1 VIDQDGKNL
10 GVLDRLVA
18 LNLAK
23 ENGLDLVLVSPN
35 SNPGV
40 AKIVSWAK
48 FKYERNK
55 KDKNLYNK
63 KSGSKKEW
71 WFKPTIG
78 ERDLVIK
85 LEKVKK
91 FLEQGGIAKLT
102 VRMFQNK
109 TGIRVTFEEIKN
121 TMNNILNYCKDFS
134 EQIGEVQQE
143 GKNLTILIKSKKK

>member
-1 VIDQDGKNL
+1 
-10 GVLDRLVA
+10 
-18 LNLAK
+18 
-23 ENGLDLVLVSPN
+23 LVSPN

-48 FKYERNK
+48 FKYERSK
-55 KDKNLYNK
+55 KDKNLSNK
-63 KSGSKKEW
+63 KSRSKKEW

-85 LEKVKK
+85 IEKIKK
-91 FLEQGGIAKLT
+91 FLEQGGVAKLT

-134 EQIGEVQQE
+134 EQIGEIQQE
-143 GKNLTILIKSKKK
+143 GKNLSVLIKYIKR